1 MYFPKSSFVE
11 IITFLS
17 AALTIVASVSPSP
30 TINVTGTSSLS
41 FVALKSS
48 LIKKAYIILSAVFD
62 CLSPFSKSKLS
73 PKLLLLCSLTSI

>member
-1 MYFPKSSFVE
+1 LSNLILAKGKCFPRSSLVE

-17 AALTIVASVSPSP
+17 AALTMAASVWVSP

-48 LIKKAYIILSAVFD
+48 LIKKAYITLSAVFD
-62 CLSPFSKSKLS
+62 CLSPFS
-73 PKLLLLCSLTSI
+73 